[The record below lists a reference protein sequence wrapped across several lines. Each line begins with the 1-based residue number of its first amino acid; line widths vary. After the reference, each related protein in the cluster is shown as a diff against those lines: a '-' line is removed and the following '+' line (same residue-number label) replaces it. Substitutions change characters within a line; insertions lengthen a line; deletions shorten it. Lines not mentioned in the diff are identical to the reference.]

1 MKKFPFSSL
10 LLFIF
15 ILLSVSVFS
24 QKEVRFDLSSSTSI
38 SPNLGLS
45 EDTIKFE
52 LSLENP
58 DNHILFFR
66 SHSYDYFSVANSAG
80 IVLLSNE
87 NYQKGVQQLKI
98 SDSLEVQ
105 KLQVKIL
112 SGEQVLVPM
121 VVSDEE
127 EILNENKIKD
137 AFYLFFAG
145 IFVSIILYNLFLFV
159 FF

>member
-1 MKKFPFSSL
+1 MKKFPFRSL
-10 LLFIF
+10 LLFMF
-15 ILLSVSVFS
+15 ISLSVSVFS
-24 QKEVRFDLSSSTSI
+24 QNEVRFDLSSSTSI

-45 EDTIKFE
+45 EDTIKFD
-52 LSLENP
+52 LSVENP

-105 KLQVKIL
+105 KLQVNLKGQL
-112 SGEQVLVPM
+112 GE
-121 VVSDEE
+121 
-127 EILNENKIKD
+127 K
-137 AFYLFFAG
+137 
-145 IFVSIILYNLFLFV
+145 
-159 FF
+159 